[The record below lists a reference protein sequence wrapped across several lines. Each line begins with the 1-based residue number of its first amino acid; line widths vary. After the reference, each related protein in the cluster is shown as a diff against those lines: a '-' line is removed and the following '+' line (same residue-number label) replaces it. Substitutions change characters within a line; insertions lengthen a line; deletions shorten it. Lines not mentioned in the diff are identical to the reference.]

1 MTRQTRLSRTW
12 SAAIL
17 AVALVT
23 TALSVIPPALAGT
36 ASHTGPPGTLGLPN
50 LADAARY
57 NLAPASRTV
66 SPSGV
71 AEAWD
76 TNSDYVTASSSV
88 SEADAHDLQTGQGS
102 STATTDGVAVRQAG
116 VNLPGAWFSYR
127 LQAPAQGDL
136 TMRVEEAGSQTA
148 HYDVLVNGTKAY
160 ERKPDANQSGTWHD
174 MVGLVHYNV
183 TIPRKL
189 IGSDRSITVTFR
201 NAADPGTGAQIA
213 GVWALASRDSPP
225 TAGPYGASTT
235 APEAA
240 FRGGTTTLSA
250 HTFGRPYVIYDFGK
264 EMGGQVEVTANTTS
278 GSPVLGLAFS
288 ESAQFMTTA
297 SDFSQ
302 DPPGIATETHYFD
315 LTSGTKTVHD
325 PVIRGGFRYLM
336 VFLNSP
342 GTVDLSGLKLHF
354 TADPTNANLRDY
366 KGSFLSSDAT
376 LNQLWYAGAYT
387 VQMSSIDPHTGR
399 PYPAQAGPVANNAT
413 IGDGATVI
421 GDGAKRDRMIWGG
434 DNAVSTPV
442 SLMTTGETDP
452 ARNAIA
458 FMAKGQFPDGQVP
471 GVYLPSSGYQAG
483 WGEYAAWW
491 IQNYWTYYLYT
502 GDRGFADTYWP
513 TMTKDV
519 AWFES
524 LVGPDGL
531 LTVPGGASGHWGYG
545 NTGEE
550 TYDNA
555 LYVHVLSAAAQ
566 AADLQGDA
574 ALAATYRTN
583 ATRTANAINAKL
595 WDSAAGAYQEKPG
608 NSAHP
613 QDANAMAVLAGVAT
627 GDRAAA
633 VLKFFH
639 DKLSSPVG
647 DLTNDTAGDTVP
659 QYVSPFVTDQALQAY
674 AAQHSSPADQAA
686 ISIMSRTWDHM
697 LGGTN
702 PGTFWENVSPTG
714 GLQLGSYSSL
724 SHGWSAAPTSYL
736 TNNVLGVTPTSGGFS
751 TFSVLPHPDGGPRWA
766 EGSVPTPH
774 GDLNAAWTR
783 DDQSFALTVTAPGG
797 TSGTAGV
804 PATDVGQLTLNGQV
818 VWRNGTALRPD
829 VALKDGYIQVQGIT
843 GANTLRATLRPHGSA
858 DLKVGV
864 QTPQFTGAG
873 TDVTTKITVTNNGPA
888 PAGPT
893 QTTLI
898 VPAGYTVKDNGGG
911 SLANNSVGGLDTF
924 VTPSLPTGATATFT
938 ATLTAPKGFA
948 VGFTAA
954 YAFSTTPDPNIFDN
968 AAFGITFSR

>member
-1 MTRQTRLSRTW
+1 MTSLRIHLRGGCL
-12 SAAIL
+12 AAVL
-17 AVALVT
+17 TGALVAT
-23 TALSVIPPALAGT
+23 GVGVPAAAAAEP
-36 ASHTGPPGTLGLPN
+36 ASANLGLPS
-50 LADAARY
+50 LGTAGSY

-66 SPSGV
+66 SPTAV
-71 AEAWD
+71 REAWR
-76 TNSDYVTASSSV
+76 TNTDYVSAASSV
-88 SEADAHDLQTGQGS
+88 SETDAHDLQTGQGS
-102 STATTDGVAVRQAG
+102 STANTDGVTVRRAG
-116 VNLPGAWFSYR
+116 PQLPGAWFSYQ
-127 LQAPAQGDL
+127 LQVPAWGDL
-136 TMRVEEAGSQTA
+136 ALRVEEAGSQNA
-148 HYDVLVNGTKAY
+148 HYGVLVNGTQVY
-160 ERKPDANQSGTWHD
+160 ERKPDPNQSGTWHD
-174 MVGLVHYNV
+174 MVGLVHYTV
-183 TIPRKL
+183 TVPRKL
-189 IGSDRSITVTFR
+189 IGSATVITVTFR

-213 GVWALASRDSPP
+213 GVWALASGGSPP
-225 TAGPYGASTT
+225 TGGPYGGSTT

-240 FRGGTTTLSA
+240 YRGGTTTLSA

-264 EMGGQVEVTANTTS
+264 EVGGTVEVTANTTS

-288 ESAQFMTTA
+288 ESTQFMTTA

-302 DPPGIATETHYFD
+302 DPPGIATETHYFN
-315 LTSGTKTVHD
+315 LTSGTKKVND

-376 LNQLWYAGAYT
+376 LNKLWYAGAYT

-399 PYPAQAGPVANNAT
+399 PYPAQPGPVANNAT

-421 GDGAKRDRMIWGG
+421 ADGAKRDRMIWGG

-471 GVYLPSSGYQAG
+471 GVFLPSSGYQAG

-595 WDSAAGAYQEKPG
+595 WDSAAGAYREKPG

-659 QYVSPFVTDQALQAY
+659 QYISPFVTDQALQAY

-686 ISIMSRTWDHM
+686 ISLMSRTWDHM

-751 TFSVLPHPDGGPRWA
+751 TFSVLPHPEGGPRWA

-783 DDQSFALTVTAPGG
+783 DDRAFTLAVTAPGG

-804 PATDVGQLTLNGQV
+804 PATDVGQLSLNGQV

-829 VALKDGYIQVQGIT
+829 VALKDGYIQVHGIT

-864 QTPQFTGAG
+864 QTPHVTRAG
-873 TDVTTKITVTNNGPA
+873 HDVTTKITVTNNGPA

-893 QTTLI
+893 RTTLV
-898 VPAGYTVKDNGGG
+898 VPAGYTVKNNDGG

-924 VTPSLPTGATATFT
+924 SIPSLRQGATATYT
-938 ATLTAPKGFA
+938 VTMTTPKGFA
-948 VGFTAA
+948 IRLIVA
-954 YAFSTTPDPNIFDN
+954 YAFSTTPDPNISNN
-968 AAFGITFSR
+968 AAFSITLSR